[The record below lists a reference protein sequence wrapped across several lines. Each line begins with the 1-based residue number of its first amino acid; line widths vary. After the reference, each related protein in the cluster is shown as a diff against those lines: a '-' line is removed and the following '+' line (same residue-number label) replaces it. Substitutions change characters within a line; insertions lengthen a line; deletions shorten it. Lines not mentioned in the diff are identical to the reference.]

1 MDVYYFLLL
10 LHFGWQVPER
20 PDRQDAPPELS
31 SSDDSSDGDDDDDD
45 SDALS
50 TSDTDS
56 SSSEG
61 ETFALPTE
69 FKRRSDLSSNDEYAR
84 YVRDN
89 IQVGMMVRCCRTY
102 EEVHEGDVGRVI
114 KVRASVFHESLPI
127 VLVLLDLYHYILGL
141 KPDGFPYDNPDRL
154 HRLGL
159 FGRLWPDN
167 FMKTSPRRMS
177 PHQLNPKNN
186 SAVNDG
192 QIMVLFNS
200 NDRR

>member
-1 MDVYYFLLL
+1 MVDIYYVLLL
-10 LHFGWQVPER
+10 LRFGWQVPER
-20 PDRQDAPPELS
+20 PDRQEAPPELS

-45 SDALS
+45 DDSDALS
-50 TSDTDS
+50 TSDTDG

-114 KVRASVFHESLPI
+114 KVSASVLHESTPI
-127 VLVLLDLYHYILGL
+127 MFLLLDLYHFILGL
-141 KPDGFPYDNPDRL
+141 KHFFL
-154 HRLGL
+154 TLTLGIETFSCL
-159 FGRLWPDN
+159 R
-167 FMKTSPRRMS
+167 
-177 PHQLNPKNN
+177 
-186 SAVNDG
+186 
-192 QIMVLFNS
+192 
-200 NDRR
+200 